1 MTKTYHGSCHCG
13 AVKFEVDADISKG
26 TGKCNC
32 TLCTKSRF
40 WAVGIKP
47 TDFRLLTPADA
58 MTNYNKG
65 PNNIDNSFCKT
76 CGVYI
81 YHKGSLAE
89 MGGDFMFVSV
99 PCLNAGI
106 EAMIGAPVNYANGL
120 DDKWWEAPEETRYL

>member
-1 MTKTYHGSCHCG
+1 MTKTYHGSCHCK
-13 AVKFEVDADISKG
+13 AVQFEVDADLSKG
-26 TGKCNC
+26 TGRCNC

-40 WAVGIKP
+40 WAVGVKP

-81 YHKGSLAE
+81 YHKGSLDE
-89 MGGDFMFVSV
+89 MGGDFLFVSV
-99 PCLNAGI
+99 PCLNASI
-106 EAMIGAPVNYANGL
+106 EEVIEAPVNYVDGL
-120 DDKWWEAPEETRYL
+120 NDKWWETPEETRYL